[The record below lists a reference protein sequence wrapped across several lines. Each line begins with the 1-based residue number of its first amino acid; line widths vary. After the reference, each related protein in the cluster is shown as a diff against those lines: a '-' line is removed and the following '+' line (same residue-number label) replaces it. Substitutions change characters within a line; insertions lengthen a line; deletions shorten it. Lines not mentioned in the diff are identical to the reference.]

1 MSVLTGIATLAA
13 LLFGDVDQIG
23 AALGIIVL
31 GMCVV
36 FAATAS
42 FVPMSAEDFGMGLLP
57 NFPRGSAVTVLSLM
71 AT

>member
-1 MSVLTGIATLAA
+1 MSVVTGAATLAA

-23 AALGIIVL
+23 AALGVIVL

-36 FAATAS
+36 FAVTAS
-42 FVPMSAEDFGMGLLP
+42 YVPVSPSAFGMGLIP
-57 NFPRGSAVTVLSLM
+57 NFPRGSSVTVLSLM